1 LLDFTLIEPDHSFAV
16 DNRHRRALKS
26 HIQQL
31 FQSRTVGTH
40 VLVNKFDSLLRKKL
54 FLLVA
59 GASPG
64 LTIDD
69 HYFRHSTLYLRVRI
83 SPNINMSRCNSELF
97 PAHADLWVANGYL
110 DRRPKPVLSTGI
122 GFCLGQLPRAPI
134 LPISRFVC

>member
-40 VLVNKFDSLLRKKL
+40 VLVSKFDSLLRKKL

-69 HYFRHSTLYLRVRI
+69 HYFCHSTLYLRVRI

-97 PAHADLWVANGYL
+97 PAHADLRVANGYL
-110 DRRPKPVLSTGI
+110 DRRVQPVRSTGMGI
-122 GFCLGQLPRAPI
+122 CLGQLPGAPY
-134 LPISRFVC
+134 LPMSRFVC